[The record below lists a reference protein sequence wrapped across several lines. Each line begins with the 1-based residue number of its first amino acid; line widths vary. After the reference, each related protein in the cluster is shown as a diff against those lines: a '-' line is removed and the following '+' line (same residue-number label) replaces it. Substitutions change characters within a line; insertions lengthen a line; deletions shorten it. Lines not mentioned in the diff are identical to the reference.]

1 MIVLKLS
8 KHVRLLKEKEKF
20 ISLFPPLLLKGNY
33 MVRQVYFFQEK
44 IMCPSKAS
52 HDILILILRL
62 NSCIA
67 YFTICVIIWPSAA
80 KP

>member
-8 KHVRLLKEKEKF
+8 KHVRLLNEREKF
-20 ISLFPPLLLKGNY
+20 IFLLSPPLLKGNY

-44 IMCPSKAS
+44 IICPSKAS
-52 HDILILILRL
+52 HNIFFLILRL

-67 YFTICVIIWPSAA
+67 YFIICVIIWPSAA